1 MHTTFYALLRYLD
14 KENMRFYLLTF
25 YLLLSTVFWAQID
38 VDEIDIYR
46 DSFGVPHIYG
56 ATDKAAA
63 YGLAWAHAEDD
74 FETIQ
79 YTFLP
84 SKGLMGMHA
93 GKDGVIMDYLV
104 ELLRCRKTAIARVND
119 LSPEVLN
126 VIEGY
131 VAGIN
136 AYAKNFPDE
145 VLVKNS
151 FPMTVMDYLTG
162 YNLVIHFFF

>member
-1 MHTTFYALLRYLD
+1 MKPYFLISC
-14 KENMRFYLLTF
+14 
-25 YLLLSTVFWAQID
+25 LLLSTSFWAQID
-38 VDEIDIYR
+38 LGQIDIYR
-46 DSFGVPHIYG
+46 DKYGVPHIYG
-56 ATDKAAA
+56 TTDKAAA

-104 ELLRCRKTAIARVND
+104 EFLRCRKTAMAHVKD
-119 LSPEVLN
+119 LSPDVLK

-131 VAGIN
+131 VA
-136 AYAKNFPDE
+136 
-145 VLVKNS
+145 
-151 FPMTVMDYLTG
+151 
-162 YNLVIHFFF
+162 

>member
-1 MHTTFYALLRYLD
+1 MKLYLCTFCFLL
-14 KENMRFYLLTF
+14 FVA
-25 YLLLSTVFWAQID
+25 SWAQIETD
-38 VDEIDIYR
+38 KIDIYR
-46 DSFGVPHIYG
+46 DKYGVPHIYG
-56 ATDKAAA
+56 VTDEAAA

-84 SKGLMGMHA
+84 SKGMMGLHT

-104 ELLRCRKTAIARVND
+104 GLLRCRKTAKAHIND
-119 LSPEVLN
+119 LSPEVLK

-136 AYAKNFPDE
+136 AYAKKFPDE

-151 FPMTVMDYLTG
+151 FPMTVIDYLTG
-162 YNLVIHFFF
+162 YNLVIHFFSE